1 MTAQCM
7 GNFGCHKWLY
17 PQYLNDALQE
27 KYQLIRYS
35 PNGYQPLAFRDRRN
49 GVDKI
54 DGDCQETVWVNKRY
68 IPTDLRSTAPV
79 PRHKL
84 LAPKKV
90 NTLYTANLDLKL
102 Y

>member
-27 KYQLIRYS
+27 KYQLIRFS
-35 PNGYQPLAFRDRRN
+35 PNGYQPLACKESNND
-49 GVDKI
+49 DKI
-54 DGDCQETVWVNKRY
+54 DGDSHETVWVNKRY

-84 LAPKKV
+84 LAPRKV
-90 NTLYTANLDLKL
+90 GL
-102 Y
+102 